1 MPTMQGKSPWLGL
14 QHPFTFPSEPSSAYG
29 LALLFPDKCK
39 QSKSF

>member
-1 MPTMQGKSPWLGL
+1 MQGKSPWLGL
-14 QHPFTFPSEPSSAYG
+14 QHRFSFSFRTQLGLAYG